1 MFYRSLKSSSK
12 LVNFEEAVKKGLAE
26 DGGLFFPKKIK
37 KLKKEFIENL
47 ENFSNIDIAYEVIK
61 QFIGDEINE
70 NDLKNIITNTID
82 FDFPLIDIEKN
93 VKSLEL
99 FHGPTLAFKDVGAR
113 FMANCLEYFNKK
125 SNKINTVLVAT
136 SGDTGA
142 AVANGFLGVKGTN
155 VVILYPK
162 NMVSEVQEKQLTT
175 NKKNI
180 TAFRVDGTFDDC
192 QQMVKKAFT
201 DKELNNELNL
211 TSANSINVARWLP
224 QMFYYFF
231 AIKQLKTNNKK
242 IVFSVPSGNFGNICA
257 GAIAM
262 KLGLPI
268 DQFVASTNS
277 NDTIPRYL
285 NSKNYN
291 PKKTI
296 PTISNAMDVSNP
308 SNFIR
313 IEEIFQDFNEL
324 KNCFS
329 SYSFND
335 DKTLKAVKSVY
346 KNSNYILDPHGA
358 VGYLGLKKFLANNS
372 DFIGIFLETAHP
384 IKFSN
389 HIENELDL
397 KLKIPQSISKII
409 SKKKRYIDIENY
421 SNFKRKIL
429 NMGLIK

>member
-47 ENFSNIDIAYEVIK
+47 EKFSNVDIAYEVIK

-113 FMANCLEYFNKK
+113 FMANCLGYFNKK
-125 SNKINTVLVAT
+125 SNKTNTVLVAT

-192 QQMVKKAFT
+192 QQMVKKAFI

-231 AIKQLKTNNKK
+231 AIKQLKTNKKK

-285 NSKNYN
+285 NTKNYN

-358 VGYLGLKKFLANNS
+358 VGYLGLKKFFTNNS